1 MAHIRQI
8 LANLSISVA
17 EFKKN
22 PKTVIKAVKSEP
34 IAVIVNDRPAFYCV
48 PADILESL
56 YSKFYEM
63 NEIQNIQDFASNDG
77 CVGNVN
83 DDDESFGVQD
93 IFQSIEDEQATQLP
107 SDEDIVDPISNSVAD
122 PLDEEIRNQSGSSID
137 HHLFNSTA
145 KIIEDNTSSVNDP
158 FADIGVS
165 GDDFP
170 AMDDFSTDD
179 MSAIDDTMLPRVDDD
194 SFNNV
199 APGQKAPIRTACLN
213 PSADADSKASA
224 SANLTDTALK
234 ISTPQVD
241 TSAVPAQ
248 LTDCPDVRSLVS
260 GPHSYSLDHVAKTY
274 SPYKHKKVQ
283 AKLIAE
289 QKKEL
294 KKEHKARKK
303 EIKKLEKAAKT
314 LKAGKSLDKEQLML
328 PETELVNMLATSKKA
343 SVDKCKSAK
352 INCSSNSKC
361 ATTKENA
368 AQESSQVSKSATVQK
383 TSSTARSP
391 RAKAST
397 TSAATPKKPA
407 AKKAVSSKE
416 TAAKKA
422 VSSKETAAKDAQ
434 ALETKTAT
442 KSKAPTTT
450 AAKTRAATATKTK
463 AATSTKDKTAAAKTK
478 AATATKDKTAT
489 APKAAPKTS
498 TTVKAAREIAAETH
512 VPEPAEGSKRAKK
525 ANEFILPT
533 KVKAVD

>member
-241 TSAVPAQ
+241 TSAVPTQ

-314 LKAGKSLDKEQLML
+314 LKAGKYLDKEQLML
-328 PETELVNMLATSKKA
+328 PETELKNGLATSKKA

-352 INCSSNSKC
+352 ISCSSNSKSSK
-361 ATTKENA
+361 TKEST
-368 AQESSQVSKSATVQK
+368 AQESSEVSKSVSVQK
-383 TSSTARSP
+383 TTTARSP

-407 AKKAVSSKE
+407 AKKAVDSK
-416 TAAKKA
+416 A
-422 VSSKETAAKDAQ
+422 TAAKDAQ

-450 AAKTRAATATKTK
+450 AAKTRAATT
-463 AATSTKDKTAAAKTK
+463 AKTK
-478 AATATKDKTAT
+478 AATATKDKTAIAT
-489 APKAAPKTS
+489 KAAPNSS
-498 TTVKAAREIAAETH
+498 TTVKAAHEIAAETH

-533 KVKAVD
+533 KEKVVD

>member
-352 INCSSNSKC
+352 ISCSSNSKC

-368 AQESSQVSKSATVQK
+368 AQESKSVSVQK

-407 AKKAVSSKE
+407 AKKTVSSKE

-450 AAKTRAATATKTK
+450 ATKTRAATATKTK
-463 AATSTKDKTAAAKTK
+463 S
-478 AATATKDKTAT
+478 ATATKDKTAT
-489 APKAAPKTS
+489 ATKAAPKSS

-512 VPEPAEGSKRAKK
+512 VPDPAEGSKRAKK

-533 KVKAVD
+533 KEKAVD

>member
-241 TSAVPAQ
+241 TSAVPTQ

-368 AQESSQVSKSATVQK
+368 AQESSQVSKSASVQK

-407 AKKAVSSKE
+407 AKKAL
-416 TAAKKA
+416 
-422 VSSKETAAKDAQ
+422 SSKETAAKDAQ
-434 ALETKTAT
+434 ALETRTAT

-450 AAKTRAATATKTK
+450 AAKTRATTATKTK

-489 APKAAPKTS
+489 ATKAAPKSS

-533 KVKAVD
+533 KEKAVD

>member
-179 MSAIDDTMLPRVDDD
+179 MSAIDDTMLSRVDDD

-241 TSAVPAQ
+241 TSAVPTQ

-368 AQESSQVSKSATVQK
+368 AQESSQVSKSASVQK

-422 VSSKETAAKDAQ
+422 VDSKATAAKDAQ

-442 KSKAPTTT
+442 KSKAQTTT
-450 AAKTRAATATKTK
+450 ATKTRAATA
-463 AATSTKDKTAAAKTK
+463 AKIK

-489 APKAAPKTS
+489 ATKAAPKSS

-533 KVKAVD
+533 KEKAVD

>member
-241 TSAVPAQ
+241 TSALPAQ

-368 AQESSQVSKSATVQK
+368 AQESSQVSKSASVQK

-416 TAAKKA
+416 TAAK
-422 VSSKETAAKDAQ
+422 EAQ

-450 AAKTRAATATKTK
+450 AAKARAATATKTK
-463 AATSTKDKTAAAKTK
+463 SATATKDKTAAAKTK

-489 APKAAPKTS
+489 ATKAAPKSS
-498 TTVKAAREIAAETH
+498 TIVKAAREIAAETH

-533 KVKAVD
+533 KEKAVD

>member
-241 TSAVPAQ
+241 TSAVPTQ

-368 AQESSQVSKSATVQK
+368 AQESSQVSKSASVQK

-450 AAKTRAATATKTK
+450 ATKTM
-463 AATSTKDKTAAAKTK
+463 AAAAKTK
-478 AATATKDKTAT
+478 SATATKDKTAT
-489 APKAAPKTS
+489 ATKAAPKSS
-498 TTVKAAREIAAETH
+498 TTVKAVREIAAETH

-533 KVKAVD
+533 KEKAVD

>member
-122 PLDEEIRNQSGSSID
+122 PLDEEIRNQVGSSID

-158 FADIGVS
+158 FADIAVS

-179 MSAIDDTMLPRVDDD
+179 MSAIDDTMLSRVDDD

-199 APGQKAPIRTACLN
+199 APGQKAPIRTACLT
-213 PSADADSKASA
+213 PSANADSKASA

-241 TSAVPAQ
+241 TSAVPKQ
-248 LTDCPDVRSLVS
+248 LTDAPDVRSLVS

-328 PETELVNMLATSKKA
+328 PETELKNGLATSKKA

-352 INCSSNSKC
+352 ISCSSNSKC
-361 ATTKENA
+361 SKTKEIA
-368 AQESSQVSKSATVQK
+368 AQESSKASKSVSVQK

-407 AKKAVSSKE
+407 AKKAVDSK
-416 TAAKKA
+416 A
-422 VSSKETAAKDAQ
+422 TAAKDAQ

-450 AAKTRAATATKTK
+450 ATKTRAAT
-463 AATSTKDKTAAAKTK
+463 AAKTK

-489 APKAAPKTS
+489 ATKDAPKSS

-512 VPEPAEGSKRAKK
+512 VQEPAEGSKRAKK

-533 KVKAVD
+533 KEKAVD

>member
-63 NEIQNIQDFASNDG
+63 NEIQNIQDFASNDS

-107 SDEDIVDPISNSVAD
+107 ADEDIVDPITNSVAD
-122 PLDEEIRNQSGSSID
+122 PLDEEIRNQLGSSID
-137 HHLFNSTA
+137 QHLFNSTA

-158 FADIGVS
+158 FADIAVS
-165 GDDFP
+165 ADDFT
-170 AMDDFSTDD
+170 AINDFATDD
-179 MSAIDDTMLPRVDDD
+179 ISAMDDTMLPREEDD

-199 APGQKAPIRTACLN
+199 APGQKAPIRTACLK
-213 PSADADSKASA
+213 PSIDDDAKASA
-224 SANLTDTALK
+224 CAKLTDTALK
-234 ISTPQVD
+234 ISSPQAD
-241 TSAVPAQ
+241 TGASQSQYNDV
-248 LTDCPDVRSLVS
+248 PDVRSLVS

-314 LKAGKSLDKEQLML
+314 LKSGKALDKDQALLPDTEQINV
-328 PETELVNMLATSKKA
+328 PKAELTASPKA
-343 SVDKCKSAK
+343 SQDKCKRAK
-352 INCSSNSKC
+352 ASSCTASKNSK
-361 ATTKENA
+361 TKESA
-368 AQESSQVSKSATVQK
+368 AEESSKVSKSASAAK
-383 TSSTARSP
+383 TSSNTKNT
-391 RAKAST
+391 RAKADSAST
-397 TSAATPKKPA
+397 SSVKKTETKKP
-407 AKKAVSSKE
+407 VSRRQ
-416 TAAKKA
+416 TVAQ
-422 VSSKETAAKDAQ
+422 DAPDT
-434 ALETKTAT
+434 ETKTASKSKAKAAPITKAKAADSTKAKATTAT
-442 KSKAPTTT
+442 KSKATE
-450 AAKTRAATATKTK
+450 ATK
-463 AATSTKDKTAAAKTK
+463 ATD
-478 AATATKDKTAT
+478 
-489 APKAAPKTS
+489 
-498 TTVKAAREIAAETH
+498 TTVNAAREIAAETH

-525 ANEFILPT
+525 ANEFVLPT
-533 KVKAVD
+533 KEKVED

>member
-122 PLDEEIRNQSGSSID
+122 PLDEEIRNQLGSSID
-137 HHLFNSTA
+137 QHLFNSTA

-213 PSADADSKASA
+213 PSVNADSKASA

-241 TSAVPAQ
+241 TSAVPTQ

-314 LKAGKSLDKEQLML
+314 LKAGKYLDKEQLML
-328 PETELVNMLATSKKA
+328 PETELKNGLATSKKE

-352 INCSSNSKC
+352 ISCSSNSKSSK
-361 ATTKENA
+361 TKEST
-368 AQESSQVSKSATVQK
+368 AQESSEVSKSVSVQK
-383 TSSTARSP
+383 TTTARSP

-416 TAAKKA
+416 TAAK
-422 VSSKETAAKDAQ
+422 EAQ

-463 AATSTKDKTAAAKTK
+463 SATATKDKTAAAKTK
-478 AATATKDKTAT
+478 AATAAKTKAATATNDKTAT
-489 APKAAPKTS
+489 ATKAAPKSS
-498 TTVKAAREIAAETH
+498 TTVKAVREIAAETH

-533 KVKAVD
+533 KEKAVD

>member
-83 DDDESFGVQD
+83 DDDDSFGVQD

-122 PLDEEIRNQSGSSID
+122 PLDEEIRNQLGSSID

-158 FADIGVS
+158 FADIAVS

-179 MSAIDDTMLPRVDDD
+179 MSAIDDTMLSRVDDD

-213 PSADADSKASA
+213 PSTNADSKASA

-241 TSAVPAQ
+241 TSAVPTQ

-314 LKAGKSLDKEQLML
+314 LKAGKYLDKEQLML
-328 PETELVNMLATSKKA
+328 PDTELKNVLATSKKA
-343 SVDKCKSAK
+343 SAEKCKSAK
-352 INCSSNSKC
+352 ISCSSNSKC
-361 ATTKENA
+361 SKTKEST
-368 AQESSQVSKSATVQK
+368 AQESSEVSKSVSVQK
-383 TSSTARSP
+383 ATTARSP

-407 AKKAVSSKE
+407 AKKAEDSK
-416 TAAKKA
+416 A
-422 VSSKETAAKDAQ
+422 TAAKDAQ

-450 AAKTRAATATKTK
+450 ATKTRTVTT
-463 AATSTKDKTAAAKTK
+463 AKTK

-489 APKAAPKTS
+489 VTKATPNSS

-533 KVKAVD
+533 KEKVVD

>member
-241 TSAVPAQ
+241 TSAVPTQ

-352 INCSSNSKC
+352 ISCSSNLKCSK
-361 ATTKENA
+361 TKENA
-368 AQESSQVSKSATVQK
+368 AQESSTVSKSVSVQK
-383 TSSTARSP
+383 TSSTAKSP

-397 TSAATPKKPA
+397 TSATTPKKPA
-407 AKKAVSSKE
+407 AKKAVE
-416 TAAKKA
+416 NKA
-422 VSSKETAAKDAQ
+422 TTAKDAQ

-450 AAKTRAATATKTK
+450 ATKTRAATATKTK
-463 AATSTKDKTAAAKTK
+463 SATATKDKTAAAKTK

-489 APKAAPKTS
+489 ATKAAPKSS

-533 KVKAVD
+533 KEKVVD

>member
-122 PLDEEIRNQSGSSID
+122 PLDEEIRNQLGSSID
-137 HHLFNSTA
+137 QHLFNSTA

-213 PSADADSKASA
+213 PSANADSKASA

-241 TSAVPAQ
+241 TSAVPTQ

-274 SPYKHKKVQ
+274 SPYKHKKAQ

-303 EIKKLEKAAKT
+303 RSKNSKKL
-314 LKAGKSLDKEQLML
+314 LRL
-328 PETELVNMLATSKKA
+328 
-343 SVDKCKSAK
+343 
-352 INCSSNSKC
+352 
-361 ATTKENA
+361 
-368 AQESSQVSKSATVQK
+368 
-383 TSSTARSP
+383 
-391 RAKAST
+391 
-397 TSAATPKKPA
+397 
-407 AKKAVSSKE
+407 
-416 TAAKKA
+416 
-422 VSSKETAAKDAQ
+422 
-434 ALETKTAT
+434 
-442 KSKAPTTT
+442 
-450 AAKTRAATATKTK
+450 
-463 AATSTKDKTAAAKTK
+463 
-478 AATATKDKTAT
+478 
-489 APKAAPKTS
+489 
-498 TTVKAAREIAAETH
+498 
-512 VPEPAEGSKRAKK
+512 
-525 ANEFILPT
+525 
-533 KVKAVD
+533 

>member
-241 TSAVPAQ
+241 TSALPAQ

-368 AQESSQVSKSATVQK
+368 AQESSQVSKSASVQK

-463 AATSTKDKTAAAKTK
+463 AATSTKAKTAAAKTK
-478 AATATKDKTAT
+478 SATATKDKTAT
-489 APKAAPKTS
+489 ATKAAPKSS

-533 KVKAVD
+533 KEKAVD

>member
-213 PSADADSKASA
+213 PSADADSKTSA

-241 TSAVPAQ
+241 TSAVPTQ

-368 AQESSQVSKSATVQK
+368 AQESSQVSKSASVQK

-416 TAAKKA
+416 TAAK
-422 VSSKETAAKDAQ
+422 
-434 ALETKTAT
+434 
-442 KSKAPTTT
+442 SKAPTTT
-450 AAKTRAATATKTK
+450 AAKARAATATKTK
-463 AATSTKDKTAAAKTK
+463 SATATKDKTAAAKTK
-478 AATATKDKTAT
+478 AATAAKTKAATATNDKTAT
-489 APKAAPKTS
+489 ATKAAPKSS

-512 VPEPAEGSKRAKK
+512 VPEPAEGSKKAKK

-533 KVKAVD
+533 KEKVVD

>member
-241 TSAVPAQ
+241 TSAVPTQ

-352 INCSSNSKC
+352 ISCSSNTKC
-361 ATTKENA
+361 AKTKENA
-368 AQESSQVSKSATVQK
+368 AQESSTVSKSVSVQK

-391 RAKAST
+391 RTKAST

-407 AKKAVSSKE
+407 AKKALSSKE

-442 KSKAPTTT
+442 KSKAQTTT
-450 AAKTRAATATKTK
+450 ATKTRAATA
-463 AATSTKDKTAAAKTK
+463 AKIK

-489 APKAAPKTS
+489 ATKAAPKSS

-533 KVKAVD
+533 KEKAVD

>member
-122 PLDEEIRNQSGSSID
+122 PLDEEIRNQSGTFID

-179 MSAIDDTMLPRVDDD
+179 MSAIDDTMLSRVDDD

-234 ISTPQVD
+234 IS
-241 TSAVPAQ
+241 
-248 LTDCPDVRSLVS
+248 
-260 GPHSYSLDHVAKTY
+260 H
-274 SPYKHKKVQ
+274 
-283 AKLIAE
+283 
-289 QKKEL
+289 
-294 KKEHKARKK
+294 
-303 EIKKLEKAAKT
+303 
-314 LKAGKSLDKEQLML
+314 
-328 PETELVNMLATSKKA
+328 
-343 SVDKCKSAK
+343 
-352 INCSSNSKC
+352 
-361 ATTKENA
+361 
-368 AQESSQVSKSATVQK
+368 
-383 TSSTARSP
+383 TSSRY
-391 RAKAST
+391 
-397 TSAATPKKPA
+397 
-407 AKKAVSSKE
+407 
-416 TAAKKA
+416 
-422 VSSKETAAKDAQ
+422 
-434 ALETKTAT
+434 
-442 KSKAPTTT
+442 
-450 AAKTRAATATKTK
+450 
-463 AATSTKDKTAAAKTK
+463 
-478 AATATKDKTAT
+478 
-489 APKAAPKTS
+489 
-498 TTVKAAREIAAETH
+498 
-512 VPEPAEGSKRAKK
+512 
-525 ANEFILPT
+525 
-533 KVKAVD
+533 